1 MTPATYHRQFLRNP
15 DICFLSLRYNWK
27 ILAPCVLR
35 FSNSVLTCV
44 DRLRSS
50 LYWNKFPGLFTDNIS
65 GWGFDRLT
73 IIKPVY
79 TFINSVC
86 IKSIAY
92 ACRHLVLT
100 LLLYFVVETKLFM
113 QMFVVFGQ
121 REQSSTE
128 PSGMEKGERSTKTSV
143 VSCVWK
149 PDKTSCLC
157 RWWKCAACVSLHE
170 STHYCILFNVS
181 LCMRR
186 YSMAVRCWLRCLLG
200 GAMSWISS
208 CPYRG

>member
-1 MTPATYHRQFLRNP
+1 MTPATCHRQFLRNP

-27 ILAPCVLR
+27 ILVPCALR

-50 LYWNKFPGLFTDNIS
+50 LYWNKFPSLFTDNIS

-181 LCMRR
+181 LWMRR